1 VLCSFS
7 PPLFF
12 SSRRSSRRRCGHRP
26 CADLDPPYQV
36 TYGTRSP
43 NTLAQ
48 HPNAMASAA
57 YTFYEVFLEP
67 ALTRLGL
74 VQPGFGDPTYGRL
87 SVPYTARE
95 RQWIYDNP
103 KVHVTERRVSAG
115 IIEQGTRPPAV
126 AERGAV
132 GGDIWYN
139 VWEIPEPIEKAGLK
153 SDVVIVHGM
162 NDYGG
167 KLGPIAMPYLE
178 AGFRV
183 IVYDLPGHGRSSG
196 VHGYTPSMRLLP
208 EALHAVMRDVLKHD
222 GESARGRKMFLTGT
236 SMGGF
241 TCLYYAALYSPI
253 PKALDKPEGNGK
265 APVPAVGPTTPAPAQ
280 EGGPE
285 ADDGTVPA
293 DTDEL
298 YRPNLAG
305 IAVTAP
311 MITIAKESMPPWIIH
326 KIAEV
331 LRTFAGRL
339 PLSKGVKGN
348 TSDDPRIE
356 IEFHKDPLT
365 YKGNLRV
372 GTGLA
377 IWDGIHHLQEIP
389 HLITCPVALHHG
401 SKDRAT
407 NAQGTREFFP
417 RLGSQIKELKIWDGL
432 EHVMQK
438 YVEGMDPADTART
451 LEVVHSLRDFFLKL
465 AKEPSS

>member
-1 VLCSFS
+1 
-7 PPLFF
+7 
-12 SSRRSSRRRCGHRP
+12 
-26 CADLDPPYQV
+26 
-36 TYGTRSP
+36 
-43 NTLAQ
+43 
-48 HPNAMASAA
+48 MASYA
-57 YTFYEVFLEP
+57 YSFYEVLLEP
-67 ALTRLGL
+67 ALCRLGL

-87 SVPYTARE
+87 KVPYTERE
-95 RQWIYDNP
+95 RKWIYDNP
-103 KVHVTERRVSAG
+103 RVHVTERRVSAG
-115 IIEQGTRPPAV
+115 VAEKGTRTTKEEAAKKV
-126 AERGAV
+126 ADKAAV

-139 VWEIPEPIEKAGLK
+139 VWEIPQEIQRAKLN
-153 SDVVIVHGM
+153 SDVVLVHGM

-183 IVYDLPGHGRSSG
+183 IVFDLPGHGRSAG
-196 VHGYTPSMRLLP
+196 LHGYAPSMRLLP
-208 EALHAVMRDVLKHD
+208 EALHAVMRDVLKFD
-222 GESARGRKMFLTGT
+222 GDLARGRKMFLTGT
-236 SMGGF
+236 SMGAF

-253 PKALDKPEGNGK
+253 PKTNGK
-265 APVPAVGPTTPAPAQ
+265 ANGNAAHD
-280 EGGPE
+280 EGGAE
-285 ADDGTVPA
+285 ADDSTVPA
-293 DTDEL
+293 HTDDL

-311 MITIAKESMPPWIIH
+311 MITIAPESMPHWTIH
-326 KIAEV
+326 KTAEI

-339 PLSKGVKGN
+339 PLSKGVKGK

-377 IWDGIHHLQEIP
+377 IWDGIHHLQQLP

-407 NAQGTREFFP
+407 NAQGTRDFFP
-417 RLGSQIKELKIWDGL
+417 RLGSSKKTLKIWEGL

-438 YVEGMDPADTART
+438 YVDGMDEADTART
-451 LEVVHSLRDFFLKL
+451 HEVIHSLRDFFLEL
-465 AKEPSS
+465 ARES